1 MCFIAL
7 EHLQLGP
14 LYDTFFVNDS
24 VVFCSANE
32 DEAKGIVNALDSNA
46 EVSGQVINKEKSSL
60 CFGSS
65 APRREKKNLETLEH

>member
-1 MCFIAL
+1 MCFMAL

-14 LYDTFFVNDS
+14 LSHLFVNDS

-46 EVSGQVINKEKSSL
+46 KVSSQVINKEKNSL
-60 CFGSS
+60 FFC
-65 APRREKKNLETLEH
+65 